1 MHTTAYASFAN
12 QEIEY
17 GELVAI
23 GILYFTLQYITA
35 RGVYV
40 EKSGIVYD
48 GETFEINLN

>member
-23 GILYFTLQYITA
+23 GILYFVVQYIPTS
-35 RGVYV
+35 VYV
-40 EKSGIVYD
+40 EKNGIIHD